1 MALGNFWQE
10 APGAAAVGV
19 KESPSVEKR
28 SLEIRA
34 ATVGKISI
42 SFFFCSDIFRNL
54 NISDLGNILHR
65 ISK

>member
-34 ATVGKISI
+34 ATVGKMSI
-42 SFFFCSDIFRNL
+42 FMFLVQKFLKICLFQNM
-54 NISDLGNILHR
+54 
-65 ISK
+65 

>member
-34 ATVGKISI
+34 ATVGKMSN
-42 SFFFCSDIFRNL
+42 SMFLVQKFF
-54 NISDLGNILHR
+54 
-65 ISK
+65 